1 MHPIEWKAN
10 RTDVSKLSA
19 PSQHEKSIKKFRECS
34 IMGGGGGGVG
44 WGMGSDILTGELPNI
59 ILHRRWLN

>member
-1 MHPIEWKAN
+1 
-10 RTDVSKLSA
+10 
-19 PSQHEKSIKKFRECS
+19 
-34 IMGGGGGGVG
+34 MGGGGGGVG